1 MLTLLTLSFSSLGAV
16 TGVEGSAEDEVVKSI
31 RKSDKTDSAGRC
43 VRVEKKLGA
52 RLACFLRAEEDS
64 EADGAS
70 AAEEATGEEGVEVEV
85 VGAVEIGIAGR
96 EERGAGFGSGRA
108 RREPDDDD
116 DLALEEL
123 PRLLDWKVMPVAV
136 LVRIEMRQRPVGEG
150 VRFRCDSPWEGR
162 DLEGIL
168 IGIYRRLVEVQ
179 ERSAICDA
187 PGPPG
192 LYRVLLGGRG
202 WENDEGHDGGWFT
215 EVGGDRWGGHDG
227 V

>member
-1 MLTLLTLSFSSLGAV
+1 MGSVA
-16 TGVEGSAEDEVVKSI
+16 GVEGSAEGEVVKSI

-136 LVRIEMRQRPVGEG
+136 LGREG
-150 VRFRCDSPWEGR
+150 TLKESSSVFTD
-162 DLEGIL
+162 
-168 IGIYRRLVEVQ
+168 
-179 ERSAICDA
+179 
-187 PGPPG
+187 
-192 LYRVLLGGRG
+192 VLLRCKNDRPFAMRLDLLACTEFSWAGAGGRTTRG
-202 WENDEGHDGGWFT
+202 TMAAGLRKWVVT
-215 EVGGDRWGGHDG
+215 AG
-227 V
+227 VVMMEYRP